1 LLGCGVVGVLF
12 GGGFV
17 FGLCGVFVVGVGCV
31 VRGLYQ
37 KGIKGARISGEVAR
51 NGILNRY
58 CTYGFIK

>member
-31 VRGLYQ
+31 VRGLGGVIFKIDFIY
-37 KGIKGARISGEVAR
+37 IISHTLSFVLHFV
-51 NGILNRY
+51 NV
-58 CTYGFIK
+58 